1 MASMF
6 PTVEIEIKINKKPV
20 KRTVTPELVEETDE
34 SFLDQNQIK
43 QFNRPY
49 WWYRNKEGQRTF
61 LKYRV
66 NDLEDPTNKKFQYM
80 SKANGRWYRKNL
92 FDHLNNQ
99 HGIKK
104 DLYLINHLLV
114 KNPDTVDVA
123 EGENTC
129 EVAQE
134 KFPNLFF
141 TTFGSAGDFKGFD
154 WTVLKDKKVFLHHDV
169 EKTNYGRD
177 KFRELCLYLI
187 DELGIDAKVV
197 PYPSFE
203 EINSLFLNAFTKNGW
218 GLEDTIPEE
227 INIHGLR
234 EQAYVPERPEVPKEI
249 KYSDIR
255 KALDEWVYVRGTGN
269 SYYERRKRKLV
280 EQSEVNNLF
289 LRAKARGDFNERTA
303 HEYFQK
309 NDIDVV
315 DGITY
320 YPQATEYI
328 YRGENVYLNKYIP
341 PQHED
346 MGDVPRLLERIDW
359 FIKLVNYT
367 CEYEEYESG
376 LLIKALACAVQ
387 YPDENRTWCI
397 LISSLYHGTGKGLLF
412 KVIHYLLG
420 KDNCIP
426 LDLPTLNNKFNGWF
440 LQGNNVFITEAN
452 NKGKEDSHTI
462 GSLKN
467 LLTEDYFQVEL
478 KGKERVN
485 YNCHFNLYLSTNEVK
500 PYTTE
505 KNDRRH
511 LYVRHELQPL
521 SDEFYEDIKFNKID
535 RRDNDK
541 SELALVAHYLKY
553 VYKITREECQ
563 QFYGKLPKTK
573 WHYLLLEE
581 SLTGYMQELWNVY
594 EQKLIPSFHWE
605 LYNIDQIYSELSK
618 FIHNDTRNKDHM
630 LSSLPS
636 KDRIKKFLRS
646 INCVTFRARR
656 IVKNG
661 KVKFI
666 SDAIE
671 PTTDKNHKPRGH
683 YWIDPNHVETWKDN
697 RDIFV
702 VNKHFND
709 PLIYARAH
717 RDPDKHYREE
727 RYNPHMHVG
736 DLLELEEQS
745 KDFPY

>member
-227 INIHGLR
+227 INIHELR

-269 SYYERRKRKLV
+269 S
-280 EQSEVNNLF
+280 
-289 LRAKARGDFNERTA
+289 
-303 HEYFQK
+303 
-309 NDIDVV
+309 
-315 DGITY
+315 
-320 YPQATEYI
+320 
-328 YRGENVYLNKYIP
+328 
-341 PQHED
+341 
-346 MGDVPRLLERIDW
+346 
-359 FIKLVNYT
+359 
-367 CEYEEYESG
+367 
-376 LLIKALACAVQ
+376 
-387 YPDENRTWCI
+387 
-397 LISSLYHGTGKGLLF
+397 
-412 KVIHYLLG
+412 
-420 KDNCIP
+420 
-426 LDLPTLNNKFNGWF
+426 
-440 LQGNNVFITEAN
+440 
-452 NKGKEDSHTI
+452 
-462 GSLKN
+462 
-467 LLTEDYFQVEL
+467 
-478 KGKERVN
+478 
-485 YNCHFNLYLSTNEVK
+485 
-500 PYTTE
+500 
-505 KNDRRH
+505 
-511 LYVRHELQPL
+511 
-521 SDEFYEDIKFNKID
+521 
-535 RRDNDK
+535 
-541 SELALVAHYLKY
+541 
-553 VYKITREECQ
+553 
-563 QFYGKLPKTK
+563 
-573 WHYLLLEE
+573 
-581 SLTGYMQELWNVY
+581 
-594 EQKLIPSFHWE
+594 
-605 LYNIDQIYSELSK
+605 
-618 FIHNDTRNKDHM
+618 
-630 LSSLPS
+630 
-636 KDRIKKFLRS
+636 
-646 INCVTFRARR
+646 
-656 IVKNG
+656 
-661 KVKFI
+661 
-666 SDAIE
+666 
-671 PTTDKNHKPRGH
+671 
-683 YWIDPNHVETWKDN
+683 
-697 RDIFV
+697 
-702 VNKHFND
+702 
-709 PLIYARAH
+709 
-717 RDPDKHYREE
+717 
-727 RYNPHMHVG
+727 
-736 DLLELEEQS
+736 
-745 KDFPY
+745 